1 MSLSGENLTLPTFKQ
16 PSGEWSP
23 VNEVLTSKNRPRQR
37 QRPYAQ
43 GRRTQSEAQKAKNN
57 TPERREALIR
67 MAQEYREKVK
77 AGLVKPRRRG
87 PDGFRKDSGRRR
99 LAAYMEVA
107 KGKAQIMIDKF
118 VKDGILDA
126 DAVSQAILI
135 DQAAIVLARKP
146 DPKGTDTEV
155 PIYGV
160 RERQTSARMVLEWC
174 KAKPALRVEGQNMGP
189 DQFLAAVA
197 EQART
202 VQHEGGD
209 IEIKPKKEIEGDVL

>member
-1 MSLSGENLTLPTFKQ
+1 MSLSGENLTLPTFRK
-16 PSGEWSP
+16 PSGEWSKETL
-23 VNEVLTSKNRPRQR
+23 VKTSHGRPRQR

-43 GRRTQSEAQKAKNN
+43 GRRTQTEAQKAKNN
-57 TPERREALIR
+57 TPERRAHLLK
-67 MAQEYREKVK
+67 MSNEYRAKVK
-77 AGLVKPRRRG
+77 AGIIKPRRRG
-87 PDGFRKDSGRRR
+87 PDGFRKAAGRRR

-107 KGKAQIMIDKF
+107 KGKSKIMIDKF
-118 VKDGILDA
+118 VQDGILDA

-146 DPKGTDTEV
+146 DPKGTNTEV

-174 KAKPALRVEGQNMGP
+174 KAKPALRVEGKNMGP

-202 VQHEGGD
+202 VQHEGD
-209 IEIKPKKEIEGDVL
+209 TIETKAPKEIEGDVL